1 MPITG
6 TMTGPGTVT
15 IVDDAATVI
24 AAQTTAITAQNQLLI
39 AAQNQ
44 MNNALNKMLDT
55 SELSSKTL
63 SDVNVALAGIAVALS
78 KMNVIIAASASNQIK
93 TNNFQVQA
101 TKDALERSGQPAPK
115 EAPITD
121 QLVESVSDAIS
132 MNAAVSASG
141 ALISYVQDVATA
153 IGSWLTATVVYKTVE
168 EWVSKSFQSLS
179 SSLVPPSPR
188 TIEANLN
195 SIAGSPA
202 LPTGAGLPAGATDL
216 PSSANVA

>member
-15 IVDDAATVI
+15 ITDDAAVAI
-24 AAQTTAITAQNQLLI
+24 QAQTTALTLQNERLI
-39 AAQNQ
+39 GAQNQ

-55 SELSSKTL
+55 AELSSKSL
-63 SDVNVALAGIAVALS
+63 SDVNIAIAGVAVALS
-78 KMNVIIAASASNQIK
+78 KMNIIVAASASNQIK

-101 TKDALERSGQPAPK
+101 TKDALERSGQPVPKQAPV
-115 EAPITD
+115 AD
-121 QLVESVSDAIS
+121 QLAESVADAVS

-141 ALISYVQDVATA
+141 VLISYIQDVAAA

-168 EWVSKSFQSLS
+168 EWVSKSFKSLT

-188 TIEANLN
+188 AIQANAKA
-195 SIAGSPA
+195 IAGD
-202 LPTGAGLPAGATDL
+202 PTIPNIG
-216 PSSANVA
+216 

>member
-15 IVDDAATVI
+15 IVDDAATAI
-24 AAQTTAITAQNQLLI
+24 AAQTTALTTQNERLI

-55 SELSSKTL
+55 AELSSKSL
-63 SDVNVALAGIAVALS
+63 SDVNIAIAGVAVALS

-101 TKDALERSGQPAPK
+101 TKDALERSGQPVPK
-115 EAPITD
+115 QAPITD
-121 QLVESVSDAIS
+121 QLAESVADAVS

-141 ALISYVQDVATA
+141 VLISYIQDVAAA
-153 IGSWLTATVVYKTVE
+153 IGSWLAATVVYKTVE
-168 EWVSKSFQSLS
+168 EWVSKSFKSLT

-188 TIEANLN
+188 AVQANAKAMAGDPTIPN
-195 SIAGSPA
+195 IG
-202 LPTGAGLPAGATDL
+202 
-216 PSSANVA
+216 

>member
-15 IVDDAATVI
+15 IVDDAATAI
-24 AAQTTAITAQNQLLI
+24 GLQTTALTAQNERLI

-55 SELSSKTL
+55 AELSSKSL
-63 SDVNVALAGIAVALS
+63 SDVNIAIAGVAVALS

-101 TKDALERSGQPAPK
+101 TKDALERSGQPVPKQAPV
-115 EAPITD
+115 AD
-121 QLVESVSDAIS
+121 QLAESVADAVS

-141 ALISYVQDVATA
+141 VLISYIQDVATA
-153 IGSWLTATVVYKTVE
+153 IGSWLAATVAYKTVE
-168 EWVSKSFQSLS
+168 EWVSKSFKSLT

-188 TIEANLN
+188 AVQANAKAMAGDPTIPN
-195 SIAGSPA
+195 IG
-202 LPTGAGLPAGATDL
+202 
-216 PSSANVA
+216 